1 MSILKPCFH
10 KLTSQ
15 LRYPANVT
23 QSLAHDWI
31 RVRRLLSAYL
41 YLHVAVHSRDQGVG
55 PKSSLNE
62 S

>member
-1 MSILKPCFH
+1 LKPCFF

>member
-10 KLTSQ
+10 KLTFQ
-15 LRYPANVT
+15 LRYPANAT
-23 QSLAHDWI
+23 QSIAHDWV